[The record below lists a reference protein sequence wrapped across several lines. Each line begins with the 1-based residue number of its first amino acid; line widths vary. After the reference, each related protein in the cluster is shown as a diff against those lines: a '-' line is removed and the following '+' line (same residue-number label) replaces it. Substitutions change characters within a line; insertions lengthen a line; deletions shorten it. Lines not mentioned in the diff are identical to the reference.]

1 MDPKMCV
8 SFNFCYAFKIQD
20 HKIRKIKKIHNKFLP
35 YDIVAIAM
43 MYWCTVTYLVCSC
56 LPE

>member
-20 HKIRKIKKIHNKFLP
+20 HKIRKIKKIHNKFLL

-43 MYWCTVTYLVCSC
+43 MHWCTVTYLVC
-56 LPE
+56 